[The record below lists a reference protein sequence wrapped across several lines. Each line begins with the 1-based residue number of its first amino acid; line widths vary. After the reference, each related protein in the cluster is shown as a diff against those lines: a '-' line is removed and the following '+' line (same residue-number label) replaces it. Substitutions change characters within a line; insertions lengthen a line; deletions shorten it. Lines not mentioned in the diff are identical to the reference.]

1 MSKQENAKNHA
12 RNRITI
18 VLASQHIAFYLKEGF
33 LSTLHH
39 YMYDKH
45 YKNSILQT
53 SKEYYE
59 DLILSQQRIDSS
71 TLCCRKKLPT
81 QNNGPFGKNGKLWIG
96 NYWAPKTSETTKK
109 LFINNSTTDQIC
121 FGHKNQPFLLVE
133 QLLPWFLHYCFPWF
147 STSTQDLRYH
157 FQCLEQSMQVPK
169 SSLADALRLEF
180 N

>member
-1 MSKQENAKNHA
+1 MFWPFS
-12 RNRITI
+12 
-18 VLASQHIAFYLKEGF
+18 F
-33 LSTLHH
+33 LSESKGSCQCTLHH
-39 YMYDKH
+39 NMYDKH

-59 DLILSQQRIDSS
+59 DLTLSQQRIDSS

-121 FGHKNQPFLLVE
+121 FGHKNQPFWLVRGALTLVLALLLSVVFNFHPGL
-133 QLLPWFLHYCFPWF
+133 QIPF
-147 STSTQDLRYH
+147 SMFRAKHAS
-157 FQCLEQSMQVPK
+157 PK
-169 SSLADALRLEF
+169 KAHLQMPSD
-180 N
+180 